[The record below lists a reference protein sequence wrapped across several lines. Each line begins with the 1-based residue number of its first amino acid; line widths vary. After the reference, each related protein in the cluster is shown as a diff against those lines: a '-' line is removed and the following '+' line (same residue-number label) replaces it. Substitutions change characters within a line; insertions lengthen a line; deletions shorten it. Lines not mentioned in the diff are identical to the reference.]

1 MFLSYSLHNNL
12 IDEKF
17 IKFSEQKIGKKKN
30 SIYGVI
36 NLIVEELFLF
46 FNFIQTFDNSFTFQF
61 NKFDLKKFLFR
72 VILLIVKQVDFITIE
87 KQLVFK
93 ERNAVI
99 KYTNFIQYTNFIKP
113 KSLFS
118 LFKVSKAPAFIKNY
132 KNIFLI
138 GFFHYT
144 SNFYVISKKDF
155 KPASI
160 PTLEFINTLERYG
173 QTGYF
178 FDKEMV
184 DIIDKQLNIIE
195 KNNIEFDLKKLN
207 LQNILKNKEIT
218 NFSKDEDL
226 TKLYSRLNV
235 IKHKIKNAQKEL
247 TLNIDTWVFR
257 EFKKKFE
264 NNQDPIYFIPYADFR
279 GRFYLKSFISPQN
292 SWLYRF
298 SYFFGF
304 KKNIKQSKDFL
315 LYINKQLEEKIKL
328 LGFSDINKAA
338 WIFLSVGFK
347 FKTEIPLEKFSI
359 NLDKLIWKGIEEYCF
374 NEKAE
379 LELFNK
385 FSKNIDACE
394 IIYYFKIL
402 NDLKSKNNYYKDR
415 FIIKDT
421 TASVYQHL
429 GKLLTFRDLNSLQ
442 LNNLTSETAWF
453 DTYEPILERLRSHV
467 DSTLQK
473 FFTRQSLKKIIM
485 TTKYNIEFKS
495 ALKYFN
501 EEIGY
506 IHDYETYKSILKEFS
521 KIFRLLKNGVIEN
534 EILFKTPLKEFNKII
549 SKYRFLKLNDINID
563 LTYLVIKKKEICVFL
578 EKNRHILANYET
590 LGEIDSIKM
599 EIAALPNIIHAL
611 DALYAR
617 RIINLFTKSKKKIFT
632 IHDAFAI
639 STDDI
644 ELLITVAWK
653 AFDIEEIFTFINAES
668 KEATINNFNIQI
680 KPKSLS
686 III

>member
-17 IKFSEQKIGKKKN
+17 IKYSEQKIGKKKN
-30 SIYGVI
+30 SIYEVI
-36 NLIVEELFLF
+36 NNTVEELFLF
-46 FNFIQTFDNSFTFQF
+46 FCFIQTLDNSFVFQL

-72 VILLIVKQVDFITIE
+72 AILLIVKQVDFITIE

-93 ERNAVI
+93 ERTAAL
-99 KYTNFIQYTNFIKP
+99 KYTNFIQYANFIKP
-113 KSLFS
+113 KSLSS
-118 LFKVSKAPAFIKNY
+118 LFKVSKAPAFIKSY
-132 KNIFLI
+132 KNIYLI

-144 SNFYVISKKDF
+144 NNFHVISIKDF

-160 PTLEFINTLERYG
+160 PTLEFVNTLERYG

-178 FDKEMV
+178 IDKEMV
-184 DIIDKQLNIIE
+184 DIIDRQLDFIE
-195 KNNIEFDLKKLN
+195 KSNVELDLKRLN

-226 TKLYSRLNV
+226 TKLYNRLNT
-235 IKHKIKNAQKEL
+235 IKYKIKNAQKEL

-264 NNQDPIYFIPYADFR
+264 NSQDPIYFIPYADFR

-298 SYFFGF
+298 SYYFGL
-304 KKNIKQSKDFL
+304 KTRTHQPKDL
-315 LYINKQLEEKIKL
+315 LLHLNVELEEKIKF
-328 LGFSDINKAA
+328 LGFNDINKAA

-359 NLDKLIWKGIEEYCF
+359 NLDKLIWKGIEEYYS
-374 NEKAE
+374 NRQAE

-402 NDLKSKNNYYKDR
+402 DDLKSKNNYYKDR

-429 GKLLTFRDLNSLQ
+429 GKLLTFKDLNSLQ

-453 DTYEPILERLRSHV
+453 DTYEPILERLRTHV

-485 TTKYNIEFKS
+485 TTKYNIEFRS

-506 IHDYETYKSILKEFS
+506 IHDHETYKSILKEFS

-549 SKYRFLKLNDINID
+549 SEYRFLKLNDINID
-563 LTYLVIKKKEICVFL
+563 LTYSVLKKKEICVFL

-590 LGEIDSIKM
+590 TKEIDALKM

-617 RIINLFTKSKKKIFT
+617 RIINLFTKSKKRIFT

-644 ELLITVAWK
+644 ELLITTAWK
-653 AFDIEEIFTFINAES
+653 AFDIEEIFTFINFENKKA
-668 KEATINNFNIQI
+668 AINNFNIQI
-680 KPKSLS
+680 KPRSLS